1 MKIFP
6 ICFQNISA
14 RTNVYYKHNQDK
26 SSNPEVSLQNNKTVC
41 TNQYLSQINFT
52 STATYNNVMQYFDKR
67 IIGFT
72 KEKSRFIKNFA
83 EPFIESFKNS
93 SIQVPNSV
101 MLFGPEKRI
110 VDCFADTAREIIY
123 QNTGNKIFNLSNE
136 TNDYLLLNLPDILEQ
151 AKEYYNKTGKRT
163 IIYLDNPE
171 KFLSMTYNQAK
182 RLVDFD
188 YSEDDAALLKSVNN
202 IRNIEYFKSLL
213 DNCSSTPNSRGYATT
228 FLFTSNSPHLLHP
241 DLRRGKVDKFE
252 IPRQQDCENANILS
266 EYIQKCKDDLTNTQ
280 NYPDC
285 FAEKIWQLEDL
296 DKKSFTPENFSRINE
311 ICATDE
317 QKGAFSLDDLYKTA
331 LTSCLKTLNPQNYS
345 RGKEVLNY
353 ELQNAQ
359 RSFTPKMI
367 IRQNKISNL
376 VNNKPSLFK
385 ILCGKE
391 ELGIITDEEMATLNK
406 LKAARQSDL
415 I

>member
-1 MKIFP
+1 
-6 ICFQNISA
+6 
-14 RTNVYYKHNQDK
+14 
-26 SSNPEVSLQNNKTVC
+26 
-41 TNQYLSQINFT
+41 
-52 STATYNNVMQYFDKR
+52 MQYFDKR

-228 FLFTSNSPHLLHP
+228 FLFTSNSPHL
-241 DLRRGKVDKFE
+241 
-252 IPRQQDCENANILS
+252 
-266 EYIQKCKDDLTNTQ
+266 
-280 NYPDC
+280 
-285 FAEKIWQLEDL
+285 
-296 DKKSFTPENFSRINE
+296 RIR
-311 ICATDE
+311 ICA
-317 QKGAFSLDDLYKTA
+317 
-331 LTSCLKTLNPQNYS
+331 
-345 RGKEVLNY
+345 
-353 ELQNAQ
+353 
-359 RSFTPKMI
+359 
-367 IRQNKISNL
+367 
-376 VNNKPSLFK
+376 
-385 ILCGKE
+385 E
-391 ELGIITDEEMATLNK
+391 E
-406 LKAARQSDL
+406 R
-415 I
+415 